1 MVRVIFGNAVAAK
14 VMVLPTG
21 IEKLIV
27 CGAAASALA
36 LVIACRRVPGP
47 LSAVLDTVNTVA
59 QSDPEV
65 RNNRNEKTKTFFS
78 KQQVISE
85 ASSDAIFLINEVVNI
100 KFMRLSLNFGYLNV
114 KALSMIH
121 QFFVFEKLCLIASMI
136 F

>member
-1 MVRVIFGNAVAAK
+1 VTLSFIKCKSLSLGDRASTSPWCWAVS
-14 VMVLPTG
+14 L
-21 IEKLIV
+21 
-27 CGAAASALA
+27 ASALA

-59 QSDPEV
+59 QSEPEV

-121 QFFVFEKLCLIASMI
+121 QFFVFEKLC
-136 F
+136 